1 MSTSTPHAP
10 TPAVSGLLVSRHLN
24 MIAAEAADRARLLHV
39 WTSEEPRAVSVVTA
53 ADLPIPEGFGT
64 AVADPAAAVEEAR
77 EAVRLAEASYQEA
90 IEGLDRRVQAAD
102 VALAIVN
109 PPIFEPSKIDLAGL
123 EAKIERLQSSVDRGG
138 EVLERLR
145 TEVAHDHAH
154 RHPTQTKITLV
165 AAGDFDAVI
174 ARRRSILSDAAN
186 LDLIDH
192 GAAATLGRVLG
203 SIKVDDATD
212 ALATELLERAKELKA
227 RKLDWDEQP
236 YDPLLVEVER
246 QLNLARAEFSR
257 LEQGVNDPGSGVSSL
272 SIIEQALHLVLDE
285 QSPDASDA
293 QKQKAQ
299 ALKREML
306 NGPGPLMDLNGWS
319 TKPNGQSSQRLDA
332 TRESVLRLEAE
343 RDRLFA
349 KRIAALGPDPAPL
362 IDACQTEAAR
372 YLGVSPDD
380 NVIAL
385 LADTRIVPC
394 IPPALEPSLEG
405 GIHRAANQLVA
416 VQKEL
421 DAVLAKAAPVVISFA
436 SRTSAMRAVADLEAH
451 RRETAQAEQVVA
463 FSRATL
469 ERRLA
474 AEESWVPAVVHEEAI
489 MACLNAHIAGLGS
502 GLVLV
507 FDDTFA
513 AFPEPFKTTALG
525 WLISA
530 GAGTPLRYL
539 TNDEATLAFAETH
552 LGELTL
558 VRT

>member
-1 MSTSTPHAP
+1 
-10 TPAVSGLLVSRHLN
+10 
-24 MIAAEAADRARLLHV
+24 
-39 WTSEEPRAVSVVTA
+39 
-53 ADLPIPEGFGT
+53 
-64 AVADPAAAVEEAR
+64 
-77 EAVRLAEASYQEA
+77 
-90 IEGLDRRVQAAD
+90 
-102 VALAIVN
+102 
-109 PPIFEPSKIDLAGL
+109 
-123 EAKIERLQSSVDRGG
+123 
-138 EVLERLR
+138 
-145 TEVAHDHAH
+145 
-154 RHPTQTKITLV
+154 
-165 AAGDFDAVI
+165 
-174 ARRRSILSDAAN
+174 
-186 LDLIDH
+186 
-192 GAAATLGRVLG
+192 
-203 SIKVDDATD
+203 
-212 ALATELLERAKELKA
+212 
-227 RKLDWDEQP
+227 
-236 YDPLLVEVER
+236 VEVER

>member
-1 MSTSTPHAP
+1 MSTSAPHAP
-10 TPAVSGLLVSRHLN
+10 SPVVPNPLATRHLN
-24 MIAAEAADRARLLHV
+24 LIVADTPDRARLLHV
-39 WTSEEPRAVSVVTA
+39 WTSEEPRAVSVLA
-53 ADLPIPEGFGT
+53 ASDLPIPEGFAT
-64 AVADPAAAVEEAR
+64 RVADPAVAVEEAR
-77 EAVRLAEASYQEA
+77 EALRVAEASYEEA
-90 IEGLDRRVQAAD
+90 VEGLDRRVLTAD
-102 VALAIVN
+102 VALRVIN
-109 PPIFEPSKIDLAGL
+109 PPVVEVSKVDMAGL
-123 EAKIERLQSSVDRGG
+123 EAKMERLQSSVDRGG

-145 TEVAHDHAH
+145 AEVAYDLAH
-154 RHPTQTKITLV
+154 RHPAQTKITRV
-165 AAGDFDAVI
+165 TATDFDVVI

-212 ALATELLERAKELKA
+212 AMAGELLARAQELAA
-227 RKLDWDEQP
+227 RQVAWDEQP
-236 YDPLLVEVER
+236 LDPLLVEVDR

-257 LEQGVNDPGSGVSSL
+257 IEQGLNDPGSGVSSL

-319 TKPNGQSSQRLDA
+319 TKPNGQSNQRLEA

-343 RDRLFA
+343 RERLFA
-349 KRIAALGPDPAPL
+349 KRVAALGPDPSVL
-362 IDACQTEAAR
+362 IEACQAEAAS
-372 YLGVSPDD
+372 YLGVSVDTD
-380 NVIAL
+380 VADL
-385 LADTRIVPC
+385 LAETRILPC

-405 GIHRAANQLVA
+405 GIHRAANQLLA
-416 VQKEL
+416 VKKEA
-421 DAVLAKAAPVVISFA
+421 DAVLAKAGPVVISFA
-436 SRTSAMRAVADLEAH
+436 ARTAAMRAVADLEAY

-463 FSRATL
+463 FARSTL

-474 AEESWVPAVVHEEAI
+474 AEAAWVPAAVHEQAI
-489 MACLNAHIAGLGS
+489 MACLDAHIAGLGT

-507 FDDTFA
+507 FDETFA
-513 AFPEPFKTTALG
+513 GLPEPFKTTVLE
-525 WLISA
+525 WLIRV
-530 GAGTPLRYL
+530 GAATPLRYL
-539 TNDEATLAFAETH
+539 TNDEATLAWAETH
-552 LGELTL
+552 LGELTM